1 MAQYLIPTDEEF
13 IEHVAR
19 SIAKNR
25 LEQDASASM
34 TELLGV
40 KIDISEKMEA
50 TFDKV
55 FETLWSGES
64 ENDLRQKTNYRADA
78 LAAINAINLKLI
90 TTTN

>member
-1 MAQYLIPTDEEF
+1 MSTYLIPTDESFVEV
-13 IEHVAR
+13 IAR

-25 LEQDASASM
+25 LEQDASTSM

-50 TFDKV
+50 TLDRV
-55 FETLWSGES
+55 FETLWAGST
-64 ENDLRQKTNYRADA
+64 ENDQHQRATYRSDA

-90 TTTN
+90 TST